1 MDSLVTWIKGAAARA
16 DAALSFLE
24 IAFIGLA
31 IAFASLLLFANV
43 VLRYVFLAPISW
55 AEELSIYLII
65 WIVFVG
71 GGVLIRQGGHIAV
84 DLLPLALSPPLQRL
98 LQMLVLALALL
109 FFAVFFYYGG
119 IHTLRVRAS
128 GQLTPIMLAP
138 MWLTY
143 LALPVGSLLM
153 FLRSSQA
160 LWRLFRTSPD
170 RRGPRA
176 IAHD

>member
-1 MDSLVTWIKGAAARA
+1 MEALSARIKGAAAAA

-24 IAFIGLA
+24 VAFIGLA

-71 GGVLIRQGGHIAV
+71 GSVLIRTGGHIAV
-84 DLLPLALSPPLQRL
+84 DLLPLALTPPLRRQ
-98 LQMLVLALALL
+98 LQILVLGLALV
-109 FFAVFFYYGG
+109 FFAAFFYYGG
-119 IHTLRVRAS
+119 IHTLRVRSA

-143 LALPVGSLLM
+143 LAMPFGSLLM
-153 FLRSSQA
+153 FLRTSQN
-160 LWRLFRTSPD
+160 LWRVFRGDED
-170 RRGPRA
+170 RQAGGA
-176 IAHD
+176 IALD